1 MGVLTLLEWT
11 DAAGATG
18 ALEIDATK
26 TRGWELTAETTEF
39 PVEQGSAIT
48 DHVRPMNGT
57 VTLEG
62 IISNTPLVMPSTQM
76 QGVTASPASV
86 VLRGGDGQARA
97 TMVQW
102 SDVFDR
108 VKTCDGILAGLVSSA
123 TPITLTTPL
132 RTLAG
137 LAITRY
143 RVDESVDVGQ
153 ALALVLDFKV
163 LRIATT
169 ARAPVPAVRRLQV
182 PAQRAVQPVDNRS
195 FLARALDGGAPV
207 SAARERARGQ

>member
-1 MGVLTLLEWT
+1 MHGH
-11 DAAGATG
+11 AGGAG
-18 ALEIDATK
+18 ALEVDCTP
-26 TRGWELTAETTEF
+26 TQGLELTAEVTDF

-57 VTLEG
+57 ITLEG
-62 IISNTPLVMPSTQM
+62 VISNTPFVLPSTQM
-76 QGVTASPASV
+76 QGITLAPASV
-86 VLRGGDGQARA
+86 VLEGGSGQARA
-97 TMVQW
+97 TMLRW

-108 VKTCDGILAGLVSSA
+108 RKVCDTILAGLVSSA
-123 TPITLTTPL
+123 TPINITTPL

-143 RVDESVDVGQ
+143 RVDERADTGQ
-153 ALALVLDFKV
+153 ALHFVLDLKA

-182 PAQRAVQPVDNRS
+182 PQQRAAQPVDNRS
-195 FLARALDGGAPV
+195 FLARVWDGGAPAE
-207 SAARERARGQ
+207 AARQRARGQ